1 MRKWIVLLIL
11 SLGWFGSAHAAGNC
25 DEKTDDCIPIKYTAW
40 CFTAGKNCQG
50 GAPAQMCP
58 EKAGDSEGY
67 RTGEDAIAWTVNTYK
82 LCEGFTSGTAAREGP
97 EGFFDNGTFSEPTSR
112 QQNWALTFRRGTDN
126 PISYLVGNGGSR
138 IATCPPGYNFDYGYD
153 GKVSICL
160 RRKPAVNPKNL
171 GCCSADDLGRMQGN
185 PINVGVGNKVQIEED
200 YLGAGAFPLEFKR
213 TYNSLYIPN
222 VSSFGNRWSGTYD
235 RQIFFRPGLS
245 AATVVRSDG
254 RAFKFTQ
261 TGGAFVGDPD
271 VPDRLQQTLDAA
283 GNLVGWEYV
292 RADNTRERYD
302 AGGKLIAE
310 TDINGWSHDL
320 IYSDTTTHYSTAPYP
335 GMLIAVRDS
344 RGREIKFSY
353 DGRLRLASMTDPG
366 GKTIEYGYDAN
377 GNLVTRKAQ
386 DGSVREYKYNEPDN
400 RGTQSLPYALTGIVG
415 EDGARFATFKYG
427 NDGRATST
435 EHMENADTVSISYGA
450 NNTAI
455 VTDAL
460 GASRTFGF
468 TKKYDVFRL
477 TSIQEPCPACV
488 GGTGTRTLTLD
499 ANGFTDTTTDLAG
512 VVTDFDYDGSGLETK
527 KVEASNDFNA
537 KRTTETTWHSTFRMP
552 TQKVVKNAAGAVVSK
567 AEWTYNSRGQE
578 LVFSQ
583 VDPATT
589 STRVTTTTYCEQID
603 IDAGRCPLLGLR
615 TSIDGPRTDVADQT
629 AYTYYMS
636 DAPGCA
642 TSSTDCAYRKGDL
655 WKVTNALA
663 QVAIENTRYD
673 GAGRIAS
680 SKDVNGVAA
689 DFEYND
695 RGWLSARKIR
705 GADDN
710 SESDDAITRY
720 EYFATGLLKKA
731 TEPDGSFLLYGYD
744 AAHRLTSVKDSLGNS
759 MTYTLNG
766 LGHRIKEETKDA
778 SGELR
783 RSLSRAYNI
792 AGQQQSATSA
802 YGRTTTYT
810 PDQNGRDNVM
820 VDALGR
826 KTDIDYDSLARMSKI
841 VQDVEGVNAKSEFKF
856 DALDRVTSVVD
867 PKNLTT
873 TYTYNGFGDRVKLNS
888 PDTGESSFTFDSAG
902 NRKTEIDARGITRS
916 YAYDA
921 LNRPIAVSFPT
932 SSLNIGYEY
941 DTVQPACGS
950 DEGFARGHLTKM
962 TDSTGTTSYCYDRL
976 GRITLKQQVTRGN
989 TFVVRYAYT
998 LSGRLK
1004 SITYPDGSTADYVR
1018 DTQSRITQINVRRA
1032 GSAQTEVLLYQASYL
1047 PFGQSAGWT
1056 YGNGRQLIRS
1066 ANLDYRI
1073 SKVQDSASGGLSV
1086 GFEFDWVGN
1095 VAKLTQGNAATPTIT
1110 FDYDGLNRLTAL
1122 RDGPTQAAIEAYGY
1136 DATGNRLSLTTSAG
1150 TQNYTYPTT
1159 SHLLSQAGSS
1169 SVRAYD
1175 ANGNTTQIGAT
1186 SFIYND
1192 LGRRSEVKQG
1202 GVSKAL
1208 YAYNAKGEQ
1217 VARTAGTNTRY
1228 QVYDESGSWLGEYD
1242 DAGKPTQQII
1252 WLDDLP
1258 VGLLAEA
1265 AGSQQIYYMQPD
1277 HLGTPRVI
1285 IEPVRNVAVWNWDLK
1300 GEAFGNSSPNE
1311 DPDQDGSAFVL
1322 DMRFPGQ
1329 RFDAASGLSYNYFRD
1344 YDAGVGRYAQSD
1356 PIGLLGGVS
1365 TFAYASSQPL
1375 KWTDTRGLAKDKSD
1389 YDWVPCNMA
1398 EQRQCQ
1404 AQCAGRG
1411 VVSCAA
1417 RRMKTVRISN
1427 GVPVPYVKNLEISCK
1442 CVETCQSAAC
1452 GDGVEGK
1459 TNDDEIDDK
1468 WAVGKMG
1475 MMACGALIIVGSI
1488 LFGFA
1493 N

>member
-11 SLGWFGSAHAAGNC
+11 SLGCFGSAHAAGNC

-40 CFTAGKNCQG
+40 CFAAGKNCRG
-50 GAPAQMCP
+50 ESPAQMCP

-67 RTGEDAIAWTVNTYK
+67 RTGEDAVAWAVNTYK
-82 LCEGFTSGTAAREGP
+82 QCEGFTSGTAAREGP
-97 EGFFDNGTFSEPTSR
+97 EGFYDNGTFSEPTSR
-112 QQNWALTFRRGTDN
+112 QQTWVLTFRYGTGN
-126 PISYLVGNGGSR
+126 PISYWVGNGGSR
-138 IATCPPGYNFDYGYD
+138 TATCPPGYNFDYGYD
-153 GKVSICL
+153 GRVSICL

-171 GCCSADDLGRMQGN
+171 GCCSTDDLGRMQGN
-185 PINVGVGNKVQIEED
+185 PINVGVGNKVQIEDD
-200 YLGAGAFPLEFKR
+200 YIGAGAFPLEFKR

-235 RQIFFRPGLS
+235 RQILYRQGLS
-245 AATVVRSDG
+245 AATAVRSDG

-261 TGGAFVGDPD
+261 TGSAFVGDPD
-271 VPDRLQQTLDAA
+271 VPDKLQQTLDGA

-292 RADNTRERYD
+292 RADNTREQYD

-310 TDINGWSHDL
+310 TDLNGQAHYL
-320 IYSDTTTHYSTAPYP
+320 IYSDTATHYSIAPYP

-344 RGREIKFSY
+344 RGREIRFSY
-353 DGRLRLASMTDPG
+353 DGRVRLASMTDPS
-366 GKTIEYGYDAN
+366 GKTIEYGYDAD
-377 GNLVTRKAQ
+377 GNLITRKAQ

-415 EDGARFATFKYG
+415 EDGARFATFKYD

-435 EHMENADTVSISYGA
+435 EHVGNADKVSISYGA

-460 GASRTFGF
+460 GASRTFAF

-488 GGTGTRTLTLD
+488 GATGMRTLTLD
-499 ANGFTDTTTDLAG
+499 ANGFIDTTTDLAG
-512 VVTDFDYDGSGLETK
+512 VVTDFDYDGSGLEIK
-527 KVEASNDFNA
+527 KVDASNDSGA
-537 KRTTETTWHSTFRMP
+537 KRTTETTWHSAFRIP
-552 TQKVVKNAAGAVVSK
+552 TQKLVKNATGAVVSK
-567 AEWTYNSRGQE
+567 AQWSYNSRGQE

-589 STRVTTTTYCEQID
+589 NTRVTTTTYCEQID

-642 TSSTDCAYRKGDL
+642 TGSTGCAYRKGDL
-655 WKVTNALA
+655 WKVTNALG

-759 MTYTLNG
+759 VTYTLNG
-766 LGHRIKEETKDA
+766 LGHRLKEETKDA

-810 PDQNGRDNVM
+810 PDQNGRDNVI

-873 TYTYNGFGDRVKLNS
+873 TYSYNGFGDRVKLSS
-888 PDTGESSFTFDSAG
+888 PDTGENNFTFDSAG

-916 YAYDA
+916 YAYDV

-932 SSLNIGYEY
+932 ASLNIGYEY
-941 DTVQPACGS
+941 DTVQQACGS
-950 DEGFARGHLTKM
+950 AESFARGHLTKM
-962 TDSTGTTSYCYDRL
+962 ADNSGTTSYCYDRF
-976 GRITLKQQVTRGN
+976 GRITLKQQVTHGK
-989 TFVVRYAYT
+989 TFVVRYGYT
-998 LSGRLK
+998 LSGRIK
-1004 SITYPDGSTADYVR
+1004 SVTYPDGSIADYLR

-1032 GSAQTEVLLYQASYL
+1032 GSAQPEILLNQATYH

-1056 YGNGRQLIRS
+1056 YGNGRQLSRS

-1122 RDGPTQAAIEAYGY
+1122 RDGPTQAAIEAYSY
-1136 DATGNRLSLTTSAG
+1136 DATGNRLSMTTSTG
-1150 TQNYTYPTT
+1150 TQNYTYAIA
-1159 SHLLSQAGSS
+1159 SHLLTQVGSS

-1175 ANGNTTQIGAT
+1175 ANGNTTQIGAN

-1217 VARTAGTNTRY
+1217 VARTAGTSTRY
-1228 QVYDESGSWLGEYD
+1228 QVYGESGSWLGEYD

-1285 IEPVRNVAVWNWDLK
+1285 IEPARNVAVWNWDLK
-1300 GEAFGNSSPNE
+1300 GEAFGNSSPNQ
-1311 DPDQDGSAFVL
+1311 DPDQDGSAFVM

-1329 RFDAASGLSYNYFRD
+1329 HFDAASGLIYNYFRD
-1344 YDAGVGRYAQSD
+1344 YDAGVGRYTQSD

-1365 TFAYASSQPL
+1365 TFAYVAGGPVN
-1375 KWTDTRGLAKDKSD
+1375 WTDTLGLAKNKTEFRWSE
-1389 YDWVPCNMA
+1389 CSA
-1398 EQRQCQ
+1398 QQRRQCEV
-1404 AQCAGRG
+1404 QCAPR
-1411 VVSCAA
+1411 
-1417 RRMKTVRISN
+1417 K
-1427 GVPVPYVKNLEISCK
+1427 LISCK
-1442 CVETCQSAAC
+1442 VRSMNATEITGSSPFQGWKNLQLSCNCEESCSTGNCATAGEPQAKTGDEDSWTVGRVGMAAC
-1452 GDGVEGK
+1452 GL
-1459 TNDDEIDDK
+1459 
-1468 WAVGKMG
+1468 
-1475 MMACGALIIVGSI
+1475 LIIIGSVI
-1488 LFGFA
+1488 FGPA
-1493 N
+1493 S